1 MKEKLWAGSIV
12 FFAAFL
18 AGTVAMT
25 GCSPTPPGPQPPPDA
40 VTVGSTSGAGPASCR
55 DVCARGAAL
64 GCKWATPTPNG
75 KPCEAV
81 CAQAQTIS
89 PWNLSCR
96 ATAADCAAGDACEK

>member
-25 GCSPTPPGPQPPPDA
+25 GCSPTPSPQPPPDA
-40 VTVGSTSGAGPASCR
+40 VSVGSTSGTATCES
-55 DVCARGAAL
+55 VCDHGATL
-64 GCKWATPTPNG
+64 RCKWATPTPNG
-75 KPCEAV
+75 KPCVAV
-81 CAQAQTIS
+81 CAQAQTVS